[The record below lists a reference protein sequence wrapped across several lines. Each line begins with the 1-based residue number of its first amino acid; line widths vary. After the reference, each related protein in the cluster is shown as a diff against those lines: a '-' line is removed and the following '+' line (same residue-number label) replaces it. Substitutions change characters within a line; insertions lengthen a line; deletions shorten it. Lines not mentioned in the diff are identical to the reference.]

1 MSHFRLLTFVM
12 SILKTMAIMI
22 SLTIVEAVE
31 ARESRS
37 CYSLSSL
44 KLCIRKYSESR
55 PSIAQLIPLIFP
67 QLDQLVLHHVHPR
80 EFESLAHLAGLSR
93 LSSLTVGG
101 VGLQYISPVLEL
113 RGQQLRELRLLCYGG
128 NNSKINLS
136 LIGLTCPRLTSL
148 TISGNCVT
156 CEEPLPALPV
166 LTNLQINTH
175 AFIPSQ
181 VWSSL
186 ISHCHLLSS
195 LEMTGCQ
202 GLWDESLATILDRH
216 TAALA
221 RITRPVST

>member
-1 MSHFRLLTFVM
+1 M
-12 SILKTMAIMI
+12 
-22 SLTIVEAVE
+22 E

-37 CYSLSSL
+37 CYKLSSL

-67 QLDQLVLHHVHPR
+67 QLDQLVIHHVHPR

-101 VGLQYISPVLEL
+101 VGLQFISPVLEV

-128 NNSKINLS
+128 NNSKINIS
-136 LIGLTCPRLTSL
+136 LICLTCPLLPSL
-148 TISGNCVT
+148 TISGNCVS
-156 CEEPLPALPV
+156 CEEPPPALPS
-166 LTNLQINTH
+166 LTHLQINTH

-186 ISHCHLLSS
+186 ISHCLLLSS
-195 LEMTGCQ
+195 LDMTGCQ
-202 GLWDESLATILDRH
+202 GLWDESLASILERYP
-216 TAALA
+216 AALA
-221 RITRPVST
+221 RIARSVDTVITQTCYLTSHQTLRLSIYH

>member
-1 MSHFRLLTFVM
+1 MSRINNYLLFV
-12 SILKTMAIMI
+12 A
-22 SLTIVEAVE
+22 EAVE

-37 CYSLSSL
+37 CYKLSSL

-67 QLDQLVLHHVHPR
+67 QLEQLVVHHVHPR
-80 EFESLAHLAGLSR
+80 EFESLHHLAGLTR
-93 LSSLTVGG
+93 LNSLTVGG
-101 VGLQYISPVLEL
+101 VGLPFISPVLEV

-128 NNSKINLS
+128 NNSQINLS
-136 LIGLTCPRLTSL
+136 TITASCPGLASL
-148 TISGNCVT
+148 TISGNCVS

-186 ISHCHLLSS
+186 ISHCLLLAS
-195 LEMTGCQ
+195 LEMTGCE
-202 GLWDESLATILDRH
+202 GLWDESLASLLTRH
-216 TAALA
+216 PAALA
-221 RITRPVST
+221 RITRPVSTL